1 MYARNIESELHSALA
16 DTPVVLLNGARQ
28 TGKSTLAQGY
38 AEASSAPY
46 VTLDDATQL
55 AAATSDAQ
63 GFLAGLGDRAVI
75 DEVQKAPG
83 LFPAIKMS
91 VDQDRRPGRFLLT
104 GSANVLLLSQISE
117 SLAGRME
124 LITLW
129 PLSQGELHARQ
140 ERFLDSVF
148 TEKLSLLQDSEAF
161 DLKGAVLA
169 GAYPEVIQ
177 RTEGKRRDAWFAAY
191 ITALLQ
197 RDVRDLANI
206 DGLTDM
212 PRLLSLLAAR
222 VGGLL
227 NMSELSRS
235 SGIPNSTLKR
245 YLSLMQA
252 TFLLQPLPAW
262 SSNLGK
268 RLIKSPKI
276 HLIDSGLAAHLAGI
290 THQSLDRDPVFFG
303 HLLETFV
310 VSELRKQIGWS
321 DTRVNLYHYRT
332 TTGREVDIVLENAAG
347 RLVGL
352 EIKASSTVR
361 RKDFSG
367 LDALSED
374 IGDRFVRGI
383 VLYAGEHTVSFGE
396 QYVALP
402 VSTLWRI
409 AARTDADL
417 I

>member
-1 MYARNIESELHSALA
+1 MYKRNIESELQAAIA

-28 TGKSTLAQGY
+28 TGKSTLARDFAQVR
-38 AEASSAPY
+38 SIPY
-46 VTLDDATQL
+46 ITLDDATQL
-55 AAATSDAQ
+55 AAASSDAQ
-63 GFLAGLGDRAVI
+63 GFLAGLGDQAVI

-91 VDQDRRPGRFLLT
+91 VDRDRRPGRFLLT
-104 GSANVLLLSQISE
+104 GSANVLLLPKISE

-124 LITLW
+124 LITLL
-129 PLSQGELHARQ
+129 PLSQGELQGQR
-140 ERFLDSVF
+140 ERFVDGVF
-148 TEKLSLLQDSEAF
+148 AESLPALQSGDAI

-169 GAYPEVIQ
+169 GAYPEAIK
-177 RTEGKRRDAWFAAY
+177 RPAGKRRDAWFAAY

-206 DGLTDM
+206 EGLTDM

-222 VGGLL
+222 VGSLS

-235 SGIPNSTLKR
+235 SGIPNTTLKR
-245 YLSLMQA
+245 YLSLLQA
-252 TFLLQPLPAW
+252 TFLFQPLPAW

-276 HLIDSGLAAHLAGI
+276 HLIDSGLTAHLAGA
-290 THQSLDRDPVFFG
+290 TRQSLDRDPVFFG
-303 HLLETFV
+303 HLFENFV
-310 VSELRKQIGWS
+310 VNELRKQIGWS
-321 DTRVNLYHYRT
+321 DSRVNLHHYRT
-332 TTGREVDIVLENAAG
+332 TTGREVDILLEDAAG

-352 EIKASSTVR
+352 EVKTSATVV

-374 IGDRFVRGI
+374 TGRQFVRGI
-383 VLYAGEHTVSFGE
+383 VLYTGE
-396 QYVALP
+396 QSVAFGDNYMALP
-402 VSTLWRI
+402 VSAMWRV
-409 AARTDADL
+409 TG
-417 I
+417 

>member
-1 MYARNIESELHSALA
+1 MYKRNIESELQAAIA

-28 TGKSTLAQGY
+28 TGKSTLARDFAQ
-38 AEASSAPY
+38 ARSIPY
-46 VTLDDATQL
+46 ITLDDATQL
-55 AAATSDAQ
+55 AAASSDAQ

-91 VDQDRRPGRFLLT
+91 VDRDRRPGRFLLT
-104 GSANVLLLSQISE
+104 GSANVLLLPQISE

-124 LITLW
+124 LITLL
-129 PLSQGELHARQ
+129 PLSQGELHGRR
-140 ERFLDSVF
+140 ERFLDGVF
-148 TEKLSLLQDSEAF
+148 AESLPVLQPGDAV

-169 GAYPEVIQ
+169 GAYPEVIK
-177 RTEGKRRDAWFAAY
+177 RPAGKRRDAWFAAY

-206 DGLTDM
+206 EGLTDM

-222 VGGLL
+222 VGSLL

-245 YLSLMQA
+245 YLSLLQA
-252 TFLLQPLPAW
+252 TFLFQPLPAW

-276 HLIDSGLAAHLAGI
+276 HLIDSGLTAHLAGV
-290 THQSLDRDPVFFG
+290 TRQSLDRDPVLFG
-303 HLLETFV
+303 HLFENFV
-310 VSELRKQIGWS
+310 VNELRKHTGWS
-321 DTRVNLYHYRT
+321 DSRVKLHHYRT
-332 TTGREVDIVLENAAG
+332 TTGREADILLEDAAG

-352 EIKASSTVR
+352 EVKASATVV

-367 LDALSED
+367 FDALSED
-374 IGDRFVRGI
+374 TRRQFVRGI
-383 VLYAGEHTVSFGE
+383 VLYTGEQSVAFGE
-396 QYVALP
+396 NYMALP
-402 VSTLWRI
+402 VSAMWRM
-409 AARTDADL
+409 TG
-417 I
+417 

>member
-1 MYARNIESELHSALA
+1 MYARNIEPELQSALA

-38 AEASSAPY
+38 AKASSVPY
-46 VTLDDATQL
+46 VTLDDATQR

-63 GFLAGLGDRAVI
+63 GFLAGLGDRVVI
-75 DEVQKAPG
+75 DEVQKVPE

-104 GSANVLLLSQISE
+104 GSANVLLLPQISE

-129 PLSQGELHARQ
+129 PLSQGDLHARQ
-140 ERFLDSVF
+140 ERFLDGVF
-148 TEKLSLLQDSEAF
+148 AEILPSLQDSETF
-161 DLKGAVLA
+161 DVKGAVLA

-177 RTEGKRRDAWFAAY
+177 RAKGKRRDAWFAAY

-245 YLSLMQA
+245 YLSLLQA
-252 TFLLQPLPAW
+252 TFLFQPLPAW

-290 THQSLDRDPVFFG
+290 THQSLDRDPMFFG

-321 DTRVNLYHYRT
+321 DSRVNLYHYRT
-332 TTGREVDIVLENAAG
+332 TTGREVDVVLENAAG

-352 EIKASSTVR
+352 EVKASFTVG

-367 LDALSED
+367 FDALSED
-374 IGDRFVRGI
+374 VGDRFVRGV
-383 VLYAGEHTVSFGE
+383 VLYSGEQTVSFGE
-396 QYVALP
+396 HYMALP
-402 VSTLWRI
+402 VSALWRMVM
-409 AARTDADL
+409 
-417 I
+417 

>member
-1 MYARNIESELHSALA
+1 MYQRNIESELQSAIA

-28 TGKSTLAQGY
+28 TGKSTLAQEY
-38 AEASSAPY
+38 ARSHSIPY
-46 VTLDDATQL
+46 ITLDDATQL
-55 AAATSDAQ
+55 AAASPDAQ

-91 VDQDRRPGRFLLT
+91 VDRDRRPGRYLLT
-104 GSANVLLLSQISE
+104 GSANVLLLPQISE

-124 LITLW
+124 LITLL
-129 PLSQGELHARQ
+129 PLSQGELHGRR
-140 ERFLDSVF
+140 ERFLDAVF
-148 TEKLSLLQDSEAF
+148 AASLPALQLGEDM

-169 GAYPEVIQ
+169 GAYPEVLQ
-177 RTEGKRRDAWFAAY
+177 RPAGKRRDAWFAAY

-206 DGLTDM
+206 EGLTDM

-222 VGGLL
+222 VGSLL

-245 YLSLMQA
+245 YLSLLQA
-252 TFLLQPLPAW
+252 TFLFQPLPAW
-262 SSNLGK
+262 ASNRGK

-276 HLIDSGLAAHLAGI
+276 HLIDSGLAAHMSGV
-290 THQSLDRDPVFFG
+290 TRQSLDRDQVFFG
-303 HLLETFV
+303 YLLENFV
-310 VSELRKQIGWS
+310 VNELRKLKGWS
-321 DTRVNLYHYRT
+321 DSRVELHHYRT
-332 TTGREVDIVLENAAG
+332 TAGREVDILLEDAAG

-352 EIKASSTVR
+352 EVKASATVV

-367 LDALSED
+367 IDALSENT
-374 IGDRFVRGI
+374 GKRFVRGI
-383 VLYAGEHTVSFGE
+383 VLYTGDTPVSFTE
-396 QYVALP
+396 NYLALP
-402 VSTLWRI
+402 VSAIWRM
-409 AARTDADL
+409 TG
-417 I
+417 

>member
-1 MYARNIESELHSALA
+1 MFKRNIEIELHAALA

-28 TGKSTLAQGY
+28 TGKSTLAQDY
-38 AEASSAPY
+38 AKASSVRY

-55 AAATSDAQ
+55 AAASTDAQ
-63 GFLAGLGDRAVI
+63 GFLDGLGDRAVI
-75 DEVQKAPG
+75 DEVQKAPE

-104 GSANVLLLSQISE
+104 GSANVLLLPQISE

-129 PLSQGELHARQ
+129 PLSQGELHAQQ
-140 ERFLDSVF
+140 ERFLDEVF
-148 TEKLSLLQDSEAF
+148 AERLPELRDSNAF
-161 DLKGAVLA
+161 DLKDAVLA

-177 RTEGKRRDAWFAAY
+177 RPAGKRRDAWFSAY

-222 VGGLL
+222 VSGLL

-245 YLSLMQA
+245 YLSLLQA
-252 TFLLQPLPAW
+252 TFLFQPLPAW

-268 RLIKSPKI
+268 RLIKSPKT
-276 HLIDSGLAAHLAGI
+276 HLIDSGLAAHLAGV
-290 THQSLDRDPVFFG
+290 TRQSLDRDAMFFG
-303 HLLETFV
+303 HLLETFIV
-310 VSELRKQIGWS
+310 GELRKQIGWS
-321 DTRVNLYHYRT
+321 DSRIRLYHYRT
-332 TTGREVDIVLENAAG
+332 TTGREVDILLEDAAG

-352 EIKASSTVR
+352 EIKASSTVVQ
-361 RKDFSG
+361 KDFSG
-367 LDALSED
+367 LNALSED
-374 IGDRFVRGI
+374 VGHRFVRGI
-383 VLYAGEHTVSFGE
+383 VLYAGDQSVSFGE
-396 QYVALP
+396 RNVALP
-402 VSTLWRI
+402 VSALWRMMM
-409 AARTDADL
+409 
-417 I
+417 

>member
-1 MYARNIESELHSALA
+1 MYKRNIESELHAAIA

-28 TGKSTLAQGY
+28 TGKTTLARDFAQ
-38 AEASSAPY
+38 ARSIPY
-46 VTLDDATQL
+46 ITLDDATQL
-55 AAATSDAQ
+55 AAASSDAH

-91 VDQDRRPGRFLLT
+91 VDRDRRPGRFLLT
-104 GSANVLLLSQISE
+104 GSANVLLLPQISE

-124 LITLW
+124 LITLL
-129 PLSQGELHARQ
+129 PLSQGELRGER
-140 ERFLDSVF
+140 ERFLDGVF
-148 TEKLSLLQDSEAF
+148 AANLPALQPGEAV

-169 GAYPEVIQ
+169 GAYPEVIK
-177 RTEGKRRDAWFAAY
+177 RPAGKRRDAWFAAY

-206 DGLTDM
+206 EGLTDM

-222 VGGLL
+222 VGSLL

-245 YLSLMQA
+245 YLSLLQA

-276 HLIDSGLAAHLAGI
+276 HLIDSGLTAHLAGV
-290 THQSLDRDPVFFG
+290 TRQSLDRDPVLFG
-303 HLLETFV
+303 HLFENFV
-310 VSELRKQIGWS
+310 VNELRKQTGWS
-321 DTRVNLYHYRT
+321 DTRVNLHHYRT
-332 TTGREVDIVLENAAG
+332 TTGREADILLEDAAG

-352 EIKASSTVR
+352 EVKASATVV
-361 RKDFSG
+361 RKDFCG
-367 LDALSED
+367 FDALSENT
-374 IGDRFVRGI
+374 RRQFVRGI
-383 VLYAGEHTVSFGE
+383 VLYTGEESVAFGE
-396 QYVALP
+396 NYMALP
-402 VSTLWRI
+402 VSAMWRM
-409 AARTDADL
+409 TG
-417 I
+417 

>member
-1 MYARNIESELHSALA
+1 MYKRNIESELHAAIA

-28 TGKSTLAQGY
+28 TGKTTLARDFAQ
-38 AEASSAPY
+38 ARSIPY
-46 VTLDDATQL
+46 ITLDDATQL
-55 AAATSDAQ
+55 AAASSDAH

-91 VDQDRRPGRFLLT
+91 VDRDRRPGRFLLT
-104 GSANVLLLSQISE
+104 GSANVLLLPQISE

-124 LITLW
+124 LITLL
-129 PLSQGELHARQ
+129 PLSQGELRGER
-140 ERFLDSVF
+140 ERFLDGVF
-148 TEKLSLLQDSEAF
+148 AKSLPALQPGDAV

-169 GAYPEVIQ
+169 GAYPEVIK
-177 RTEGKRRDAWFAAY
+177 RPAGKRRDAWFAAY

-206 DGLTDM
+206 EGLTDM

-222 VGGLL
+222 VGSLL

-245 YLSLMQA
+245 YLSLLQA

-276 HLIDSGLAAHLAGI
+276 HLIDSGLTAHLAGV
-290 THQSLDRDPVFFG
+290 TRQSLDRDPVLFG
-303 HLLETFV
+303 HLFENFV
-310 VSELRKQIGWS
+310 VNELRKQTGWS
-321 DTRVNLYHYRT
+321 DTRVNLHHYRT
-332 TTGREVDIVLENAAG
+332 TTGREADILLEDAAG

-352 EIKASSTVR
+352 EVKASATVV
-361 RKDFSG
+361 RKDFCG
-367 LDALSED
+367 FDALSENT
-374 IGDRFVRGI
+374 RRQFVRGI
-383 VLYAGEHTVSFGE
+383 VLYTGEESVAFGE
-396 QYVALP
+396 NYMALP
-402 VSTLWRI
+402 VSAMWRM
-409 AARTDADL
+409 TG
-417 I
+417 

>member
-1 MYARNIESELHSALA
+1 MYKRNIESELHAAIA

-28 TGKSTLAQGY
+28 TGKYTLARDFAQ
-38 AEASSAPY
+38 ARSIPY
-46 VTLDDATQL
+46 ITLDDATQL
-55 AAATSDAQ
+55 AAASSDAQ

-91 VDQDRRPGRFLLT
+91 VDRDRRPGRFLLT
-104 GSANVLLLSQISE
+104 GSANVLLLPQISE

-124 LITLW
+124 LITLL
-129 PLSQGELHARQ
+129 PLSQGELRGQ
-140 ERFLDSVF
+140 RERFLDGVF
-148 TEKLSLLQDSEAF
+148 AESLPALQPGDAV

-169 GAYPEVIQ
+169 GAYPEVIK
-177 RTEGKRRDAWFAAY
+177 RPAGKRRDAWFAAY

-206 DGLTDM
+206 EGLTDM

-222 VGGLL
+222 VGSLL

-235 SGIPNSTLKR
+235 SGIPSSTLKR
-245 YLSLMQA
+245 YLSLLQA

-276 HLIDSGLAAHLAGI
+276 HLIDSGLTAHLAGV
-290 THQSLDRDPVFFG
+290 TRQSLDRDPVLFG
-303 HLLETFV
+303 HLFENFV
-310 VSELRKQIGWS
+310 VNELRKQTGWS
-321 DTRVNLYHYRT
+321 DSRVNLHHYRT
-332 TTGREVDIVLENAAG
+332 TTGREADILLEDAAG

-352 EIKASSTVR
+352 EVKASATVV

-367 LDALSED
+367 FDALSED
-374 IGDRFVRGI
+374 TRRQFVRGI
-383 VLYAGEHTVSFGE
+383 VLYTGEESVAFGE
-396 QYVALP
+396 NYMALP
-402 VSTLWRI
+402 VSAMWRM
-409 AARTDADL
+409 TG
-417 I
+417 